1 MPLLDMV
8 VLTLI
13 IAAFVTFG
21 VTLASVSW
29 YCRDT
34 TNRAKCQH
42 ELPVGHGPNQRS
54 RIGVRA
60 PDGGQDDLGY
70 PHSEGHQ
77 TI

>member
-1 MPLLDMV
+1 MV

-42 ELPVGHGPNQRS
+42 E
-54 RIGVRA
+54 
-60 PDGGQDDLGY
+60 DY
-70 PHSEGHQ
+70 PSATGLISDHE
-77 TI
+77 

>member
-13 IAAFVTFG
+13 IAA
-21 VTLASVSW
+21 LPRHDKPRQVST
-29 YCRDT
+29 R
-34 TNRAKCQH
+34 R
-42 ELPVGHGPNQRS
+42 LPVGHGPNQRS